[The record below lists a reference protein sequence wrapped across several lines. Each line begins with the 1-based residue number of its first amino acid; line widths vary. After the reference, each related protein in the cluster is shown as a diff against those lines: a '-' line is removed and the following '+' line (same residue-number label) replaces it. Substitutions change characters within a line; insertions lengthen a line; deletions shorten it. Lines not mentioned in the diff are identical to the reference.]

1 MKLPY
6 RTIIGTMR
14 RAYSLIEVLV
24 VSGIIALLAAIAGY
38 TYRAAKASAKNTACI
53 ANLRSIGQGVHLYA
67 EDFDQFVPPYLTN
80 QAGIAGHPVQSIP
93 AKPKEWRDSLNA
105 YVKSKETF
113 FCPLDRTRGP
123 KTMPGGVWDTTHTSY
138 ETTGYPF
145 GQDRFG
151 PDHTYRISLST
162 PTPEMTRMPY
172 AVDKPMRDFGAGPGV
187 NPYFTLHGKRQ
198 NLLYLDGRVKLD
210 TIPDRD

>member
-1 MKLPY
+1 
-6 RTIIGTMR
+6 MR
-14 RAYSLIEVLV
+14 RAFSLIEVLV
-24 VSGIIALLAAIAGY
+24 ACAIIAVLAAIAGY
-38 TYRAAKASAKNTACI
+38 AYRAAKGAAKNTACVS
-53 ANLRSIGQGVHLYA
+53 NLRSIGQGLHLYA

-93 AKPKEWRDSLNA
+93 AKPKEWRDSLNQ

-123 KTMPGGVWDTTHTSY
+123 RNVPGGIWDTTFTSY
-138 ETTGYPF
+138 ETTGQPF

-151 PDHTYRISLST
+151 PGHSYRIHLAT
-162 PTPEMTRMPY
+162 ATPEMNRMPY
-172 AVDKPMRDFGAGPGV
+172 AVAKPWRELTSDPQL
-187 NPYFTLHGKRQ
+187 NPYWTVHGKRQ
-198 NLLYLDGRVKLD
+198 NLLFLDGRVKLD